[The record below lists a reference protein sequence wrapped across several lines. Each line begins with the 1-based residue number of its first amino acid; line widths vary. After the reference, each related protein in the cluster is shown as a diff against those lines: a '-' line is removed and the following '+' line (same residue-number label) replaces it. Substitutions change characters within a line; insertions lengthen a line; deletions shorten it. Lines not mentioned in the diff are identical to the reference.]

1 MPYFVSSAA
10 RSAAATAGPGRVL
23 LASPRGYC
31 AGADR
36 AVVTVEKVL
45 DRYGPPVYV
54 RQQTV
59 RNAHVVRALERRGAV
74 FVGATDE
81 VPEGAVVVRPE
92 HGTAFEVHAEAA
104 RRGFTT
110 VDASCPRVT
119 KVHLEA
125 RRFAREGYD
134 ILLIGR
140 EGHEEVVGAL
150 GEAPDRVHLVGGP
163 DDVPYLRVA
172 DEGRVVWLSQT
183 TLSVDETAVTVHALK
198 ARFPAVLGPPGDD
211 ICYATRN
218 RQATVRRLA
227 GICDL
232 VLVIGSRKSAAAA
245 RLAETAVLA
254 GVPAAHL
261 VDCAEEIDPAWLR
274 GMSTVGLTSG
284 ASVPEILV
292 AEALDR
298 LAAYG
303 FDDVEVIGA
312 EAGGPGWRP
321 AGVGWWGDERG
332 F

>member
-1 MPYFVSSAA
+1 
-10 RSAAATAGPGRVL
+10 
-23 LASPRGYC
+23 
-31 AGADR
+31 
-36 AVVTVEKVL
+36 
-45 DRYGPPVYV
+45 
-54 RQQTV
+54 
-59 RNAHVVRALERRGAV
+59 
-74 FVGATDE
+74 
-81 VPEGAVVVRPE
+81 
-92 HGTAFEVHAEAA
+92 
-104 RRGFTT
+104 
-110 VDASCPRVT
+110 
-119 KVHLEA
+119 
-125 RRFAREGYD
+125 
-134 ILLIGR
+134 
-140 EGHEEVVGAL
+140 
-150 GEAPDRVHLVGGP
+150 
-163 DDVPYLRVA
+163 
-172 DEGRVVWLSQT
+172 
-183 TLSVDETAVTVHALK
+183 
-198 ARFPAVLGPPGDD
+198 D

-312 EAGGPGWRP
+312 EAGGPEWRP
-321 AGVGWWGDERG
+321 AGVAWLGDDRG